1 MSVANP
7 SLLTKRT
14 TVLDLLSPIST
25 HARIAGAAATPP
37 TIDQLE
43 AVIERLAP
51 KLRIAVIFGGDKS
64 VDGAV
69 INQSA
74 NPRSWKSYEVVA
86 NDIAAALGRLGFRHV
101 GLFPDDMRLGEQ
113 LRQNDID
120 LVWLNTGGVQGYD
133 PMAHAPSMM
142 ELFGIPYVGHDP
154 LTVGTLDNKHAF
166 KRDLVCL
173 GLPTAPF
180 ITWHLARGP
189 FRPQVNSRFA
199 RAFKD
204 HWGPYVVKPVSG
216 RASLHVH
223 VVDDVADLPEVV
235 AEVYHATQNHV
246 LIEAFLPGREFC
258 IAASGPITARGG
270 HLMRRSEPFVFS
282 PVERVLQPGER
293 FATSM
298 DLRPITQERVRPL
311 DPSQDFAV
319 IAQLNEIGRQVYL
332 DFHLEALIRLDVRAD
347 AAGKLY
353 ILEAN
358 PKPDL
363 KHPTGQTTNLICA
376 GLSAYGMTYDDLVLS
391 LLATRLD
398 FLLTYRPTLMQRV
411 QALLA

>member
-1 MSVANP
+1 MA
-7 SLLTKRT
+7 
-14 TVLDLLSPIST
+14 VLDLLPST
-25 HARIAGAAATPP
+25 NAHARMAGAAATPP
-37 TIDQLE
+37 TVEQLE
-43 AVIERLAP
+43 SIIERLASR
-51 KLRIAVIFGGDKS
+51 LRIGVVFGGDKS
-64 VDGAV
+64 VEGAV
-69 INQSA
+69 INQAA

-113 LRQNDID
+113 MREGEIQLA
-120 LVWLNTGGVQGYD
+120 WLNTGGVQGYD
-133 PMAHAPSMM
+133 PMAHAPAMM
-142 ELFGIPYVGHDP
+142 ELFGIPYIGHDP

-204 HWGPYVVKPVSG
+204 HWGPYLVKPVSG

-223 VVDDVADLPEVV
+223 VVDDVADLPEIV

-282 PVERVLQPGER
+282 PVERVLQTDER
-293 FATSM
+293 FAASM
-298 DLRPITQERVRPL
+298 DVRPITQDRVRAL
-311 DPSQDFAV
+311 DPTQDFAT

-332 DFHLEALIRLDVRAD
+332 DFHLESLIRLDLRAD
-347 AAGKLY
+347 AAGKLH

-363 KHPTGQTTNLICA
+363 KFPTGQTTNLICA
-376 GLSAYGMTYDDLVLS
+376 GLPAYGMSYDDLILS

-398 FLLTYRPTLMQRV
+398 FLLTYRPALMQRV
-411 QALLA
+411 QALLD